1 MSAGVALVVL
11 TGWLV
16 GLVSTATAA
25 TTSDVDRRLAA
36 GEVIVT
42 DTLPPGAS
50 TTARGGTAVALL
62 RASPEQVWR
71 VIVDYR
77 SHPRYYPHVTAADV
91 VATDERHAI
100 VRYRVAVGPFSF
112 GFYMQKYPDPL
123 RRRVE
128 WRLADGRPH
137 GLFRENS
144 GYWQVDA
151 ADAGHASLVTYA
163 VGVRPMLPAFVTGGA
178 ETASLI
184 ETVTALRKLVE
195 TPR

>member
-1 MSAGVALVVL
+1 M
-11 TGWLV
+11 T
-16 GLVSTATAA
+16 
-25 TTSDVDRRLAA
+25 
-36 GEVIVT
+36 E
-42 DTLPPGAS
+42 TLPAGAS
-50 TTARGGTAVALL
+50 LTARGGTAVALL

-91 VATDERHAI
+91 VAMNERHVI
-100 VRYRVAVGPFSF
+100 VRYRVTVGPFTF

-128 WRLADGRPH
+128 WHLAEGRPH

-151 ADAGHASLVTYA
+151 ADAGDASFVTYA
-163 VGVRPMLPAFVTGGA
+163 VAVRTMLPAFVTGGA

-184 ETVTALRKLVE
+184 ETVTALRKLVQ